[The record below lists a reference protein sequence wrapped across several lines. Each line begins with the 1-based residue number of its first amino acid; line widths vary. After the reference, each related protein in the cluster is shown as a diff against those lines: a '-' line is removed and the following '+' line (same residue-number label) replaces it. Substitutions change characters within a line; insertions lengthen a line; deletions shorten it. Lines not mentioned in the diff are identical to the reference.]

1 MKIMHITFS
10 SEGGAAVGV
19 KRLHNSLLKKKIKS
33 EIFFFKDYLNYPKS
47 IKMYYKWNLI
57 IFFKRLVLKFLT
69 FRKNKESLS
78 INIIDNLHFEKK

>member
-1 MKIMHITFS
+1 MHITFS

-47 IKMYYKWNLI
+47 IGIERNLI
-57 IFFKRLVLKFLT
+57 IF
-69 FRKNKESLS
+69 
-78 INIIDNLHFEKK
+78 